1 MADAVELIKE
11 FCASNMD
18 AYEIY
23 LRYSGRFMFGRECI
37 GIVVRNGYSYMD
49 MIVKLTRF
57 FDDNNY
63 TDPEFLLEGLAV
75 DELGLDTVVY
85 FPRLNVES

>member
-11 FCASNMD
+11 FCASNTD

-23 LRYSGRFMFGRECI
+23 LRYSGRWMLGRECI
-37 GIVVRNGYSYMD
+37 GIVVRHGCSYMD

-57 FDDNNY
+57 LDDNNY

-85 FPRLNVES
+85 FPRLNDES